1 MTKRL
6 LSIPSDID
14 ALAQLADFVQSL
26 AAAGELDS
34 TRAYGLRLA
43 ADELATNV
51 IVHGYGEGN
60 PGELTIDGGVDQDS
74 VWLRL
79 IDNAPPFD
87 PHTDGPPADIETPL
101 GERRPGGL
109 GLHLVRSVVD
119 EFRYEFVDGQNRQTI
134 VIQRGERQAADRSTS
149 EEDPCSR

>member
-1 MTKRL
+1 MTSL
-6 LSIPSDID
+6 NIPSEID
-14 ALAQLADFVQSL
+14 ALAQLADFTQDL
-26 AAAGELDS
+26 AAAGELTS
-34 TRAYGLRLA
+34 ARAYGLRLA

-60 PGELTIDGGVDQDS
+60 PGVLTIDGGVDQES

-79 IDNAPPFD
+79 IDSAPPFD
-87 PHTDGPPADIETPL
+87 PNTQSPPADVQTPL
-101 GERRPGGL
+101 RERRPGGL

-134 VIQRGERQAADRSTS
+134 VIQRGGVPDRR
-149 EEDPCSR
+149 P